1 MNFLAYRG
9 ADRRPLIRELL
20 LVCVLTPFVWSCAK
34 NGATVAA
41 ADSQGRLQG
50 NGFRITLPQGEGWIL
65 KEEKGNSIV
74 FEKNTKP
81 REEDREKGPK
91 FVHARLGVESLPAG
105 DAQSVDN
112 AGFPD
117 AAKAILAKRYDVL
130 SDDFEDIERSS
141 LVELTV
147 QPYSKNGALC
157 VNFKAKQIEPAPTRQ
172 SVEQMVYEYV
182 NHGFLCRHPQDN
194 SIVLHG
200 YINETNYR
208 NNPRSLD
215 PETEKEAEKFF
226 EDISF
231 TPVR

>member
-9 ADRRPLIRELL
+9 ADRRPLVRELL
-20 LVCVLTPFVWSCAK
+20 ALGLLAPLVWSCAK
-34 NGATVAA
+34 NTVAPS
-41 ADSQGRLQG
+41 DSQGRLQG
-50 NGFRITLPQGEGWIL
+50 NGFRVNLPQGEGWIL
-65 KEEKGNSIV
+65 KEEKSSSIV

-81 REEDREKGPK
+81 REEDRDKRPK

-105 DAQSVDN
+105 NAQSADE

-117 AAKAILAKRYDVL
+117 AAKAILAKRYDVI

-141 LVELTV
+141 LVALTV
-147 QPYSKNGALC
+147 GPYSKDGAPC
-157 VNFKAKQIEPAPTRQ
+157 VSFKAKQIEPAPIQQ

-182 NHGFLCRHPQDN
+182 NRGFLCRHPQDK

-208 NNPRSLD
+208 NNPRPLD
-215 PETEKEAEKFF
+215 PETEKQADKFF
-226 EDISF
+226 EDTAFSP
-231 TPVR
+231 TR